1 MIISGIVNIVIG
13 KKNKKYLNKYLLI
26 IVVVHLTNKIVAEYV
41 RGDVVT
47 FQSIGETIIIN
58 ASVLFLGFRIWIK
71 IFEGTQKFWCRVLKI
86 EE

>member
-58 ASVLFLGFRIWIK
+58 ASVLF
-71 IFEGTQKFWCRVLKI
+71 
-86 EE
+86 